1 MIISGQYVVSDLQS
15 EKSTPEENA
24 FAQEV
29 LGVELMENPV
39 QEKSGRIVYRNGKS
53 YNYSNTL
60 NDKIYIV
67 EYPDLLVPAPGAKV
81 NSLFTFSGTNADGGF
96 IVERGKGKNAILS
109 LPIESLSTQQERNEV
124 MRDLLKELGI

>member
-1 MIISGQYVVSDLQS
+1 MIISGQYVASDLQS
-15 EKSTPEENA
+15 DMATPEDRA

-29 LGVELMENPV
+29 LGVELIENPV
-39 QEKSGRIVYRNGKS
+39 QEKSGRIVFNNGKQ

-67 EYPDLLVPAPGAKV
+67 EYPDLLVPAPGAKT

-96 IVERGKGKNAILS
+96 IVDRGKGKNAVLS
-109 LPIESLSTQQERNEV
+109 LPIETLTTQQERNEV
-124 MRDLLKELGI
+124 MHNLLKELGL